1 MSYPIENLRPW
12 SRAAVLAA
20 LVLSGPL
27 GAEARAASVPE
38 ASASRDLISQEA
50 TPTGAAAQTT
60 AATPATQDDPEAEK
74 EGISVGMQVER
85 LFGGD
90 GPLKEGD
97 TVLFR
102 FKIADTATGAPMSS
116 LYPAAWMDR
125 IPVAALVEQESCTN
139 KVSTFLGG
147 SLFSQPEVNLNVY
160 YVVALNDDASI
171 TIVDPLFGF
180 GTTKLLALVQL
191 EANGEDWVLSPD
203 ERRLYVSIPDAGKV
217 TVVNTET
224 WKIAADVATGFRPSR
239 LALTAD
245 GRHLWVT
252 DDGEGEDSG
261 VLVIDTEKLAV
272 EARIATGAGR
282 HDLVLGSEE
291 LHAFVTN
298 RQAGTVSILDA
309 RSLEKV
315 ADVATGPSPS
325 FVDFS
330 STGRAAYVVDDVA
343 GTVTVLDG
351 ASRRSVAR
359 LEAQPGLGMLRFA
372 PEGRYGVM
380 VNPENDRIY
389 VIDAARQ
396 RIVQSGTVEKG
407 PDQVTFTDELA
418 YIRHRDDELVL
429 MVPLMEL
436 GREGAPIPVVDFPGG
451 QKPPGLGRASRAD
464 TIIQAPGAPAVLVAN
479 PADRIIYFYKE
490 GMAAPMGSF
499 QNYSRQPR
507 AVLVVDRSLEERRPG
522 EYETAVTLRR
532 PGSYDVAFFL
542 DSPRLVHCFQLE
554 VAPDPRLERARQAK
568 GPKVR
573 IETLEAPR
581 QVAVGETVELRFR
594 LSEPGR
600 GAPLDGLE
608 DLRVLAFL
616 GPGLWQQ
623 RSLAQGH
630 GDGVYSTS
638 LTPPEEGLYY
648 VFLGSESLG
657 LEIRESTFV
666 ILEARPPG
674 PSASGGEPAR
684 ASLR

>member
-1 MSYPIENLRPW
+1 MSYPSYPSRPRLW
-12 SRAAVLAA
+12 
-20 LVLSGPL
+20 
-27 GAEARAASVPE
+27 ARALLTTLLLASGLGQPGLEASVPADPPVE
-38 ASASRDLISQEA
+38 E
-50 TPTGAAAQTT
+50 PP
-60 AATPATQDDPEAEK
+60 AATPEATSGEEPGAEK
-74 EGISVGMQVER
+74 EGITVAMEVER
-85 LFGGD
+85 LFGNE
-90 GPLKEGD
+90 GPLTEGD
-97 TVLFR
+97 TVLVR
-102 FKIADTATGAPMSS
+102 FKIADTASGAPMSS

-125 IPVAALVEQESCTN
+125 IPTGVLMEEESCKS

-147 SLFSQPEVNLNVY
+147 SLFAQPEVNLNVY

-203 ERRLYVSIPDAGKV
+203 ERRLYVSVPDAGKV

-224 WKIAADVATGFRPSR
+224 WKIAADVETGFRPSR

-252 DDGEGEDSG
+252 DEGEREASG
-261 VLVIDTEKLAV
+261 VAVIDTETLEI
-272 EARIATGAGR
+272 EAEIATGAGA
-282 HDLVLGSEE
+282 HDLVLGSDE
-291 LHAFVTN
+291 LHAFVSN
-298 RQAGTVSILDA
+298 HQAGTVSILDA
-309 RSLEKV
+309 RALTKV

-325 FVDFS
+325 YLAYS
-330 STGRAAYVVDDVA
+330 PTGRAAYVVDGGA
-343 GTVTVLDG
+343 GTVTVIDG
-351 ASRRSVAR
+351 
-359 LEAQPGLGMLRFA
+359 EAKKVLTRIEAHPGLGMLSFA
-372 PEGRYGVM
+372 PDGRYGLM

-418 YIRHRDDELVL
+418 YIRHRQDELVL
-429 MVPLMEL
+429 MVPLAEI

-451 QKPPGLGRASRAD
+451 QRAPGEGVDPSRAV
-464 TIIQAPGAPAVLVAN
+464 TIVQAPGSPAVLVAN

-542 DSPRLVHCFQLE
+542 DAPRLVHCFELQVAADPELE
-554 VAPDPRLERARQAK
+554 QTRAAA
-568 GPKVR
+568 GPPVR
-573 IETLEAPR
+573 IETLQAER
-581 QVAVGETVELRFR
+581 QVTVGVPVELKFR
-594 LSEPGR
+594 LLDPKDGT
-600 GAPLDGLE
+600 PLGSLE
-608 DLRVLAFL
+608 DLKVLAFK

-623 RSLAQGH
+623 RTLAKNEG
-630 GDGVYSTS
+630 GGVYSTS
-638 LTPPEEGLYY
+638 LTPPEAGLYY

-657 LEIRESTFV
+657 LEIRESSFI
-666 ILEARPPG
+666 ILEASEPAKAAS
-674 PSASGGEPAR
+674 PSDSAR
-684 ASLR
+684 ASLASAIENS